1 MFRRFINKST
11 ANENGNC
18 FLTEFYSKEL
28 TVYNSE
34 TKDNADEQFCLI
46 RWSDRTGFDIVALKQ
61 IKAPAA
67 SILVYETYTV
77 DHNGK
82 QRKGTVIL
90 KGIFYL

>member
-1 MFRRFINKST
+1 MFRRFISKST

-18 FLTEFYSKEL
+18 FLTEFYRKEL

-34 TKDNADEQFCLI
+34 TNDNADEQFCLI
-46 RWSDRTGFDIVALKQ
+46 RWADRTGFDIVPLKQ
-61 IKAPAA
+61 IKTPG
-67 SILVYETYTV
+67 SIVVYETYTV
-77 DHNGK
+77 DHNRK